1 MINVIGL
8 GPGNTDYITKLGEK
22 LIQNS
27 DVVIGGKRNL
37 ESIVDF
43 EGEKIEI
50 SSNLKEI
57 VEYINNNKHKQ
68 ISVIA
73 SGDPLIYGIGR
84 YLSKNIDK
92 EDLNIVSGI
101 SSLQYIFSKVHIDMN
116 DLYIT
121 SSHGKTPDF
130 DYVLSHKKVCMV
142 TDKII
147 GPKEICKQIL
157 DRNLEKTI
165 VVGEN
170 LSYDNERI
178 TIGSPEDILN
188 LDLVNAKRFIDVG
201 AGTGSVSVEAA
212 YNYPNLEVISIER
225 NDDALDLINKN
236 VEKFNLKNVEVI
248 KAYAP
253 IDIEGEVDAIFLGG
267 TGNRLNEILLWSK
280 EKLVPGGRL
289 VANFIIVETFNETLR
304 LLREYGFEN
313 IDVSVMNIS
322 KLEKLGRGE
331 YFKPLNPIYII
342 SCEKGRE

>member
-37 ESIVDF
+37 ESIIDF

-50 SSNLKEI
+50 SSNLK

-188 LDLVNAKRFIDVG
+188 LEDFDMCVV
-201 AGTGSVSVEAA
+201 
-212 YNYPNLEVISIER
+212 VI
-225 NDDALDLINKN
+225 LDKN
-236 VEKFNLKNVEVI
+236 
-248 KAYAP
+248 
-253 IDIEGEVDAIFLGG
+253 
-267 TGNRLNEILLWSK
+267 
-280 EKLVPGGRL
+280 
-289 VANFIIVETFNETLR
+289 
-304 LLREYGFEN
+304 
-313 IDVSVMNIS
+313 
-322 KLEKLGRGE
+322 
-331 YFKPLNPIYII
+331 
-342 SCEKGRE
+342 

>member
-37 ESIVDF
+37 ESIVDL

-178 TIGSPEDILN
+178 TIGSPEDIL
-188 LDLVNAKRFIDVG
+188 
-201 AGTGSVSVEAA
+201 
-212 YNYPNLEVISIER
+212 
-225 NDDALDLINKN
+225 
-236 VEKFNLKNVEVI
+236 
-248 KAYAP
+248 
-253 IDIEGEVDAIFLGG
+253 
-267 TGNRLNEILLWSK
+267 
-280 EKLVPGGRL
+280 
-289 VANFIIVETFNETLR
+289 
-304 LLREYGFEN
+304 
-313 IDVSVMNIS
+313 
-322 KLEKLGRGE
+322 KLEDFDMCVVVILDK
-331 YFKPLNPIYII
+331 N
-342 SCEKGRE
+342 

>member
-73 SGDPLIYGIGR
+73 LGDPLIYGIGR

-147 GPKEICKQIL
+147 GPKEICNQIL

-178 TIGSPEDILN
+178 TIGSPEDIL
-188 LDLVNAKRFIDVG
+188 
-201 AGTGSVSVEAA
+201 
-212 YNYPNLEVISIER
+212 
-225 NDDALDLINKN
+225 
-236 VEKFNLKNVEVI
+236 
-248 KAYAP
+248 
-253 IDIEGEVDAIFLGG
+253 
-267 TGNRLNEILLWSK
+267 
-280 EKLVPGGRL
+280 
-289 VANFIIVETFNETLR
+289 
-304 LLREYGFEN
+304 
-313 IDVSVMNIS
+313 
-322 KLEKLGRGE
+322 KLEDFDMCVVVILDK
-331 YFKPLNPIYII
+331 N
-342 SCEKGRE
+342 

>member
-68 ISVIA
+68 ISVIV

-178 TIGSPEDILN
+178 TIGSPEDIL
-188 LDLVNAKRFIDVG
+188 
-201 AGTGSVSVEAA
+201 
-212 YNYPNLEVISIER
+212 
-225 NDDALDLINKN
+225 
-236 VEKFNLKNVEVI
+236 
-248 KAYAP
+248 
-253 IDIEGEVDAIFLGG
+253 
-267 TGNRLNEILLWSK
+267 
-280 EKLVPGGRL
+280 
-289 VANFIIVETFNETLR
+289 
-304 LLREYGFEN
+304 
-313 IDVSVMNIS
+313 
-322 KLEKLGRGE
+322 KLEDFDMCVVVILDK
-331 YFKPLNPIYII
+331 N
-342 SCEKGRE
+342 

>member
-101 SSLQYIFSKVHIDMN
+101 SSLQCIFSKVHIDMN

-178 TIGSPEDILN
+178 TIGSPEDIL
-188 LDLVNAKRFIDVG
+188 
-201 AGTGSVSVEAA
+201 
-212 YNYPNLEVISIER
+212 
-225 NDDALDLINKN
+225 
-236 VEKFNLKNVEVI
+236 
-248 KAYAP
+248 
-253 IDIEGEVDAIFLGG
+253 
-267 TGNRLNEILLWSK
+267 
-280 EKLVPGGRL
+280 
-289 VANFIIVETFNETLR
+289 
-304 LLREYGFEN
+304 
-313 IDVSVMNIS
+313 
-322 KLEKLGRGE
+322 KLEDFDMCVVVILDK
-331 YFKPLNPIYII
+331 N
-342 SCEKGRE
+342 

>member
-68 ISVIA
+68 ISLIA

-188 LDLVNAKRFIDVG
+188 LEDFDMCVV
-201 AGTGSVSVEAA
+201 
-212 YNYPNLEVISIER
+212 VI
-225 NDDALDLINKN
+225 LDKN
-236 VEKFNLKNVEVI
+236 
-248 KAYAP
+248 
-253 IDIEGEVDAIFLGG
+253 
-267 TGNRLNEILLWSK
+267 
-280 EKLVPGGRL
+280 
-289 VANFIIVETFNETLR
+289 
-304 LLREYGFEN
+304 
-313 IDVSVMNIS
+313 
-322 KLEKLGRGE
+322 
-331 YFKPLNPIYII
+331 
-342 SCEKGRE
+342 

>member
-57 VEYINNNKHKQ
+57 VEYIINNKHKQ

-188 LDLVNAKRFIDVG
+188 LEDFDMCVV
-201 AGTGSVSVEAA
+201 
-212 YNYPNLEVISIER
+212 VI
-225 NDDALDLINKN
+225 LDKN
-236 VEKFNLKNVEVI
+236 
-248 KAYAP
+248 
-253 IDIEGEVDAIFLGG
+253 
-267 TGNRLNEILLWSK
+267 
-280 EKLVPGGRL
+280 
-289 VANFIIVETFNETLR
+289 
-304 LLREYGFEN
+304 
-313 IDVSVMNIS
+313 
-322 KLEKLGRGE
+322 
-331 YFKPLNPIYII
+331 
-342 SCEKGRE
+342 

>member
-37 ESIVDF
+37 ESIIDF

-68 ISVIA
+68 ITVIA

-188 LDLVNAKRFIDVG
+188 LEDFDMCVV
-201 AGTGSVSVEAA
+201 
-212 YNYPNLEVISIER
+212 VI
-225 NDDALDLINKN
+225 LDKN
-236 VEKFNLKNVEVI
+236 
-248 KAYAP
+248 
-253 IDIEGEVDAIFLGG
+253 
-267 TGNRLNEILLWSK
+267 
-280 EKLVPGGRL
+280 
-289 VANFIIVETFNETLR
+289 
-304 LLREYGFEN
+304 
-313 IDVSVMNIS
+313 
-322 KLEKLGRGE
+322 
-331 YFKPLNPIYII
+331 
-342 SCEKGRE
+342 

>member
-1 MINVIGL
+1 MIHVIGL

-188 LDLVNAKRFIDVG
+188 LEDFDMCVV
-201 AGTGSVSVEAA
+201 
-212 YNYPNLEVISIER
+212 VI
-225 NDDALDLINKN
+225 LDKN
-236 VEKFNLKNVEVI
+236 
-248 KAYAP
+248 
-253 IDIEGEVDAIFLGG
+253 
-267 TGNRLNEILLWSK
+267 
-280 EKLVPGGRL
+280 
-289 VANFIIVETFNETLR
+289 
-304 LLREYGFEN
+304 
-313 IDVSVMNIS
+313 
-322 KLEKLGRGE
+322 
-331 YFKPLNPIYII
+331 
-342 SCEKGRE
+342 

>member
-37 ESIVDF
+37 ESIIDF

-130 DYVLSHKKVCMV
+130 DYVRSHKKVCMV

-188 LDLVNAKRFIDVG
+188 LEDFDMCVV
-201 AGTGSVSVEAA
+201 
-212 YNYPNLEVISIER
+212 VI
-225 NDDALDLINKN
+225 LDKN
-236 VEKFNLKNVEVI
+236 
-248 KAYAP
+248 
-253 IDIEGEVDAIFLGG
+253 
-267 TGNRLNEILLWSK
+267 
-280 EKLVPGGRL
+280 
-289 VANFIIVETFNETLR
+289 
-304 LLREYGFEN
+304 
-313 IDVSVMNIS
+313 
-322 KLEKLGRGE
+322 
-331 YFKPLNPIYII
+331 
-342 SCEKGRE
+342 

>member
-92 EDLNIVSGI
+92 EDLNIVSGV

-188 LDLVNAKRFIDVG
+188 LEDFDMCVV
-201 AGTGSVSVEAA
+201 
-212 YNYPNLEVISIER
+212 VI
-225 NDDALDLINKN
+225 LDKN
-236 VEKFNLKNVEVI
+236 
-248 KAYAP
+248 
-253 IDIEGEVDAIFLGG
+253 
-267 TGNRLNEILLWSK
+267 
-280 EKLVPGGRL
+280 
-289 VANFIIVETFNETLR
+289 
-304 LLREYGFEN
+304 
-313 IDVSVMNIS
+313 
-322 KLEKLGRGE
+322 
-331 YFKPLNPIYII
+331 
-342 SCEKGRE
+342 

>member
-57 VEYINNNKHKQ
+57 VEYISNNKHKQ

-188 LDLVNAKRFIDVG
+188 LEDFDMCVV
-201 AGTGSVSVEAA
+201 
-212 YNYPNLEVISIER
+212 VI
-225 NDDALDLINKN
+225 LDKN
-236 VEKFNLKNVEVI
+236 
-248 KAYAP
+248 
-253 IDIEGEVDAIFLGG
+253 
-267 TGNRLNEILLWSK
+267 
-280 EKLVPGGRL
+280 
-289 VANFIIVETFNETLR
+289 
-304 LLREYGFEN
+304 
-313 IDVSVMNIS
+313 
-322 KLEKLGRGE
+322 
-331 YFKPLNPIYII
+331 
-342 SCEKGRE
+342 

>member
-147 GPKEICKQIL
+147 GPKEICKKIL

-178 TIGSPEDILN
+178 TIGSPEDIL
-188 LDLVNAKRFIDVG
+188 
-201 AGTGSVSVEAA
+201 
-212 YNYPNLEVISIER
+212 
-225 NDDALDLINKN
+225 
-236 VEKFNLKNVEVI
+236 
-248 KAYAP
+248 
-253 IDIEGEVDAIFLGG
+253 
-267 TGNRLNEILLWSK
+267 
-280 EKLVPGGRL
+280 
-289 VANFIIVETFNETLR
+289 
-304 LLREYGFEN
+304 
-313 IDVSVMNIS
+313 
-322 KLEKLGRGE
+322 KLEDFDMCVVVILDK
-331 YFKPLNPIYII
+331 N
-342 SCEKGRE
+342 

>member
-147 GPKEICKQIL
+147 GPKEICKQKL

-178 TIGSPEDILN
+178 TIGSPEDIL
-188 LDLVNAKRFIDVG
+188 
-201 AGTGSVSVEAA
+201 
-212 YNYPNLEVISIER
+212 
-225 NDDALDLINKN
+225 
-236 VEKFNLKNVEVI
+236 
-248 KAYAP
+248 
-253 IDIEGEVDAIFLGG
+253 
-267 TGNRLNEILLWSK
+267 
-280 EKLVPGGRL
+280 
-289 VANFIIVETFNETLR
+289 
-304 LLREYGFEN
+304 
-313 IDVSVMNIS
+313 
-322 KLEKLGRGE
+322 KLEDFDMCVVVILDK
-331 YFKPLNPIYII
+331 N
-342 SCEKGRE
+342 

>member
-68 ISVIA
+68 ISVI
-73 SGDPLIYGIGR
+73 GDPLIYGIGR

-188 LDLVNAKRFIDVG
+188 LEDFDMCVV
-201 AGTGSVSVEAA
+201 
-212 YNYPNLEVISIER
+212 VI
-225 NDDALDLINKN
+225 LDKN
-236 VEKFNLKNVEVI
+236 
-248 KAYAP
+248 
-253 IDIEGEVDAIFLGG
+253 
-267 TGNRLNEILLWSK
+267 
-280 EKLVPGGRL
+280 
-289 VANFIIVETFNETLR
+289 
-304 LLREYGFEN
+304 
-313 IDVSVMNIS
+313 
-322 KLEKLGRGE
+322 
-331 YFKPLNPIYII
+331 
-342 SCEKGRE
+342 

>member
-165 VVGEN
+165 GVGEN

-188 LDLVNAKRFIDVG
+188 LEDFDMCVV
-201 AGTGSVSVEAA
+201 
-212 YNYPNLEVISIER
+212 VI
-225 NDDALDLINKN
+225 LDKN
-236 VEKFNLKNVEVI
+236 
-248 KAYAP
+248 
-253 IDIEGEVDAIFLGG
+253 
-267 TGNRLNEILLWSK
+267 
-280 EKLVPGGRL
+280 
-289 VANFIIVETFNETLR
+289 
-304 LLREYGFEN
+304 
-313 IDVSVMNIS
+313 
-322 KLEKLGRGE
+322 
-331 YFKPLNPIYII
+331 
-342 SCEKGRE
+342 